1 MSGLYLILAV
11 LLPLLLGFFARW
23 IISPRAQKLYVGG
36 ALLVSLA
43 LALLA
48 ALSAE
53 VEVMIF
59 RITDTLSATFHNDGM
74 ARFFAPVLAVLY
86 AAAGVFA
93 FEYMKHEARQER
105 FFRWYVMSLGPLLG
119 VAFAGNMFTFYLCF
133 ELMTV
138 TTLPLVLHTRT
149 EESRRAGM
157 KYLGYSLFGA
167 GLGLLG
173 FFMIDG
179 VTATGTF
186 QMGGAL
192 DAAAIA
198 GKEGLILAAA
208 FLMLLGF
215 GAKAGLWPLHAWLPS
230 AHPVAPAPASA
241 VLSGAITKAGLLGII
256 RCSLYLVGPEL
267 LRDSWVQTVMLI
279 LAIFTVFMGSM
290 LAYKEKLLK
299 RRLAWSTVSQ
309 VSYAVFGVMLLNS
322 AGLDGALLQVLF
334 HMLAKGVLFL
344 TAGAIIY
351 RTGRETVD
359 GFTGLGKSMPC
370 TMAAFTLA
378 SLSLIGIPPLGG
390 FAAKWQLAMGALSG
404 EAGVLGIIGVIV
416 LLVSALLTAGY
427 LLPPMAAAYF
437 PGKGYDPAVL
447 GKREPNLYMTI
458 PLLVL
463 ALAALLLGLFPAGIG
478 EAIASISAGLM

>member
-1 MSGLYLILAV
+1 VSGLYLILAV
-11 LLPLLLGFFARW
+11 LLPLLLGAFVRW
-23 IISPRAQKLYVGG
+23 LKSPRAQKFYVGG
-36 ALLVSLA
+36 ALLISLA
-43 LALLA
+43 LSLLA
-48 ALSAE
+48 ALSPE
-53 VEVMIF
+53 TEITLF
-59 RITDTLSATFHNDGM
+59 TITDTLAFTLISDGM
-74 ARFFAPVLAVLY
+74 ARFFAPVLCVLY

-93 FEYMKHEARQER
+93 FEYMKHEERQER
-105 FFRWYVMSLGPLLG
+105 FFSWYVMSLGPLCG
-119 VAFAGNMFTFYLCF
+119 TAFAGNMFSFYLCF
-133 ELMTV
+133 ELMSL

-149 EESRRAGM
+149 EESRRAGI

-179 VTATGTF
+179 LTATGTF
-186 QMGGAL
+186 LPGGTL
-192 DAAAIA
+192 DASAIA
-198 GKEGLILAAA
+198 GKEGLVLAAA

-241 VLSGAITKAGLLGII
+241 VLSGGITKAGLLGII

-267 LRDSWVQTVMLI
+267 LRGSWVQTVMLI

-299 RRLAWSTVSQ
+299 RRLALSTVSQ
-309 VSYAVFGVMLLNS
+309 VSYAIFGVMLLNAS
-322 AGLDGALLQVLF
+322 GLSGALLQVLF

-344 TAGAIIY
+344 TAGAVIY

-359 GFTGLGKSMPC
+359 GFNGLGKAMPI

-378 SLSLIGIPPLGG
+378 SLSLVGIPPLGG

-404 EAGVLGIIGVIV
+404 EAGVIGVIGVIV
-416 LLVSALLTAGY
+416 LMVSALLTAGY
-427 LLPPMAAAYF
+427 LLIPMANAYF
-437 PGKGYDPAVL
+437 PGKGFDPSTL

-458 PLLVL
+458 PLMVL
-463 ALAALLLGLFPAGIG
+463 ALAALVLGLFPAGIG
-478 EAIASISAGLM
+478 EFITGLAAGLM